1 MPKILGKFVDKA
13 VKKTWSDED
22 ITKYFGHYQYA
33 LLTHSADREIRQ
45 YSASGGTTTTL
56 LAHSIRSGLIDG
68 AVVCRSVLME
78 GKVRPQF
85 YIAESLD
92 DLMPSQGSK
101 YVETKFLH
109 EVLPLVRSYEGRLA
123 VVGLPCDL
131 SALRRWMSK
140 DAEIGEKVV
149 YTVGLV
155 CGHNSRAGLID
166 QVTGDLEKKAGSEL
180 TDYKFRI
187 GHWRGHIKADFADG
201 QTLTP
206 STKMFNDYQNL
217 FFFCERKCLACFDH
231 YAYEADITI
240 GDVWLYRLKSDPIKR
255 TGVVVR
261 TDAGKAPLEAA
272 LADGA
277 IRSEPLDIRDIMDGQ
292 SRIGPAHYNVSA
304 RAKVAGFFGI
314 KLKDPVGQKVK
325 WHSYVNAFITLAN
338 VRLSESP
345 KGRRII
351 FAMPRPLIRA
361 YLVLKKGLETLR

>member
-1 MPKILGKFVDKA
+1 MPKILGRLVDRT

-22 ITKYFGHYQYA
+22 ITKYVGNYQYA
-33 LLTHSADREIRQ
+33 LLTHSSNPDVRR
-45 YSASGGTTTTL
+45 YSASGGTTTSL
-56 LAHSIRSGLIDG
+56 LTHSLQSGLIDG
-68 AVVCRSVLME
+68 AVVCRAVLVE
-78 GKVRPQF
+78 GKVRAEF
-85 YIAESLD
+85 YVATTPDELAH
-92 DLMPSQGSK
+92 SQGSK

-109 EVLPLVRSYEGRLA
+109 EVLPLIRSYEGRLA

-140 DAEIGEKVV
+140 DAEIGAKVV

-155 CGHNSRAGLID
+155 CGHNSRTGLID
-166 QVTGDLEKKAGSEL
+166 QVTEGLEKRAGSQL
-180 TDYKFRI
+180 TEYKFRI
-187 GHWRGHIKADFADG
+187 GHWRGNIKADFADG
-201 QTLTP
+201 QTLEP
-206 STKMFNDYQNL
+206 STKVFNDYQNL

-255 TGVVVR
+255 TGVIVR
-261 TDAGKAPLEAA
+261 TDAGKAALEAA
-272 LADGA
+272 LADDV

-304 RAKVAGFFGI
+304 RAKVAGLFGI

-338 VRLSESP
+338 LRLSESP
-345 KGRRII
+345 RGRRII
-351 FAMPRPLIRA
+351 FAIPRPLIRA
-361 YLVLKKGLETLR
+361 YLVFKKGLETLR